1 MARPRKAV
9 ATEPVPVM
17 LLRPHDAAI
26 ALSCSFKTVY
36 RLIARGELPSV
47 RLGSDLRITGDAL
60 RDFIDR
66 NTVRK

>member
-26 ALSCSFKTVY
+26 ALGCSFKTVY
-36 RLIARGELPSV
+36 RLIARGELRTV
-47 RLGSDLRITGDAL
+47 RLGSDLRIPLDAL
-60 RDFIDR
+60 HAFIER
-66 NTVRK
+66 NTTRE